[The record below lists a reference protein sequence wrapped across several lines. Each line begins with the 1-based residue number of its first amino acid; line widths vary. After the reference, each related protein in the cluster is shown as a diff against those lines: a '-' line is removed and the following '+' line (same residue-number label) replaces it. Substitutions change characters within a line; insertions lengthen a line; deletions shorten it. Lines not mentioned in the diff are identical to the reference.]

1 MYIKHARSRVEKKS
15 TWSATSTEFHK
26 TSIYTINSITA
37 RLLQPPHHSTNMKYF
52 TTISMLAMA
61 TMAMASP
68 AVQARNYGGGGGGGS
83 STCNNNQQSV
93 CCQSV
98 LSLICLVDIL
108 GGNCNGGTFCC
119 DEGASVVSYYSCH
132 IHLAN
137 WKALTVSFLL
147 GRFDQLEPVELC
159 PDPLNK
165 KLGSASLALVIQNGH
180 STLAWRWSRVLG
192 VFLQGFYTI
201 ETYVR

>member
-15 TWSATSTEFHK
+15 TWSATSTKFHK
-26 TSIYTINSITA
+26 TSTHTINSITPQ
-37 RLLQPPHHSTNMKYF
+37 LLQPPHHSTNMKYF
-52 TTISMLAMA
+52 TAISMLAMA

-68 AVQARNYGGGGGGGS
+68 AVQARNYGNGGGGGGS

-137 WKALTVSFLL
+137 WKTLTVLFLL

-165 KLGSASLALVIQNGH
+165 KLGVGRFSIGH
-180 STLAWRWSRVLG
+180 STLA
-192 VFLQGFYTI
+192 
-201 ETYVR
+201 